1 MASTNKTD
9 NLHLNK
15 WIETDKPTRADF
27 VSDNN
32 IIDEVI
38 STHIDSDSVHLRGI
52 EKERVS
58 NPYQFRFIQGTGESS
73 RTVNLDISPKFVIY
87 FMFDEAPVKVSSGTA
102 VVNFGIAVN
111 GNGGSGGCE
120 LSGNRLVLSQG
131 TQNGVKY
138 NLNES
143 DTQYTIVG
151 FI

>member
-1 MASTNKTD
+1 MSSTNKTE

-38 STHIDSDSVHLRGI
+38 TTHIDNDGVHLRGI
-52 EKERVS
+52 EKERAS
-58 NPYQFRFIQGTGESS
+58 DPYKLRVIQGTGESS
-73 RTVNLDISPKFVIY
+73 RIVNLDISPQLVIY
-87 FMFDEAPVKVSSGTA
+87 FAFDEAPVKVSSGTA
-102 VVNFGIAVN
+102 VVNFGIALN
-111 GNGGSGGCE
+111 RNGGSGGCE
-120 LSGNRLVLSQG
+120 LSDKKLVLTQG

-143 DTQYTIVG
+143 DTQYVIVG